1 MSSEENHEGFNMGGL
16 FDVEEEEEFDR
27 EDDDDDDDT
36 KY

>member
-16 FDVEEEEEFDR
+16 FDVEEEFDR